1 MTSFPKFQAVEFAH
15 RLVSILDAQQ
25 MSQSQLAVAL
35 GVSRSTVTGWI
46 RHQKLPDAYLVHGL
60 CVALQCSADWL
71 LGLAQSSEKRDLSS
85 RIRWTE
91 QLPPLLTDAQ
101 HESLTVGL
109 RFFNQ
114 VMTHDSVPCA
124 TLDHEMLPSIRAA
137 LQAVFRSGAIRLT
150 HIARHSAYEA
160 RIKELYPTL
169 RDVIVADIPQRIT
182 ETLIRTEI
190 VAFLAVANMLSSLTR
205 PQAVGLGSGYTLL
218 RMCEQS
224 IASVDQFSG
233 TAWIPLLAFAP
244 SNVEDYTANML
255 ARLMS
260 IRHAGS
266 HALYLPHPD
275 ECTTPEM
282 RVTHQETVQRMRNVQ
297 TIFVSTSGVDRRH
310 VSGEAHLLAQ
320 FRSADYLS
328 EAPDLRE
335 HYADLSDKDQF
346 GAEILRYL
354 IDSSG
359 QILSRDESVG
369 HQAEL
374 EILRYVSAHGRVCL
388 VAACGYKAKA
398 VLTCV
403 KNRLVNALVID
414 SEIAEY
420 VLTSS

>member
-15 RLVSILDAQQ
+15 RLASILDAQE
-25 MSQSQLAVAL
+25 MSQSQLATAV

-46 RHQKLPDAYLVHGL
+46 RHQKLPDAHLIHDL

-71 LGLAQSSEKRDLSS
+71 LGLAQSPEKRDLSS
-85 RIRWTE
+85 RIRWIE
-91 QLPPLLTDAQ
+91 QLPPILTDNQREA
-101 HESLTVGL
+101 LAIGL

-114 VMTHDSVPCA
+114 VMTQDVSQTFEGDASPQVR
-124 TLDHEMLPSIRAA
+124 SA

-150 HIARHSAYEA
+150 HIARHNAYEVRLKA
-160 RIKELYPTL
+160 LYPHL
-169 RDVIVADIPQRIT
+169 RDVIVADIPQRAT

-190 VAFLAVANMLSSLTR
+190 VAFLAMVEMLSPLTR

-218 RMCEQS
+218 RLCEQS

-233 TAWIPLLAFAP
+233 TAWIPLLAFAS
-244 SNVEDYTANML
+244 SNVEDYTANTL

-275 ECTTPEM
+275 EMTTLEM
-282 RVTHQETVQRMRNVQ
+282 KLIHHETTQRMRNVQ
-297 TIFVSTSGVDRRH
+297 TIFVSTSGVDRRY
-310 VSGEAHLLAQ
+310 VSGETHLLAQ
-320 FRSADYLS
+320 FRSADSLS

-335 HYADLSDKDQF
+335 HYADLSDKEQF
-346 GAEILRYL
+346 GAEILRSL
-354 IDSSG
+354 IDGAG
-359 QILSRDESVG
+359 QILSRDQTVG
-369 HQAEL
+369 HQADL

-403 KNRLVNALVID
+403 KNHLVNALVID

-420 VLTSS
+420 LLAQS

>member
-25 MSQSQLAVAL
+25 MSQSQLATAL

-46 RHQKLPDAYLVHGL
+46 RHQKLPDAYLIHGL

-91 QLPPLLTDAQ
+91 HLLPLLSDTQ
-101 HESLTVGL
+101 HESLSVGL

-114 VMTHDSVPCA
+114 AMTQDLAPTLENEGSPSVW
-124 TLDHEMLPSIRAA
+124 AA

-160 RIKELYPTL
+160 RLKELYPTL

-190 VAFLAVANMLSSLTR
+190 VAFLAMATMLSPLIR
-205 PQAVGLGSGYTLL
+205 PQAVGFGSGYTLL

-244 SNVEDYTANML
+244 SNMEDYTANML

-282 RVTHQETVQRMRNVQ
+282 RLTHQETLHRMRNVQ
-297 TIFVSTSGVDRRH
+297 TIFVSASGVDRRH

-335 HYADLSDKDQF
+335 HYADLSDKGQF

-369 HQAEL
+369 NQAEL

-420 VLTSS
+420 LLASS